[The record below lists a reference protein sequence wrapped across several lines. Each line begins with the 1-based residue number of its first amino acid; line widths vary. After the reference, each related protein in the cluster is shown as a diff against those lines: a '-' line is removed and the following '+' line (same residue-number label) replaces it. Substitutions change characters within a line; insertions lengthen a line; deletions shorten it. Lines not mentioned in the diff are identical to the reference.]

1 MGVLVYSTKSGKEWT
16 IHPDMAKDKLWMA
29 ARGLIVKSNVKS
41 FTNMNPPPSGTPAL
55 DIEAIRA
62 EERAKILAEIQGEQ
76 ISADYS
82 KEPEEQPLKEE
93 PKQAT
98 SKTKNK

>member
-41 FTNMNPPPSGTPAL
+41 FTNMNPPPTPAF

-82 KEPEEQPLKEE
+82 KEPEEPAKE

-98 SKTKNK
+98 SKNKK

>member
-41 FTNMNPPPSGTPAL
+41 FTNMNQPPAPAF

-82 KEPEEQPLKEE
+82 NEAQEEPAKE

-98 SKTKNK
+98 SKNKK